1 MPKPKLYWDSCV
13 FIALLMN
20 EERLDGEMDG
30 VMAVVDLADREEVL
44 IITSI
49 LSNTEVLDPS
59 SNGVR
64 EQFDLL
70 FKRPNFIRAALTDP
84 ISRLAADLRE
94 RMRQED
100 YSLKTPDSIH
110 LATALA
116 HTADEFHT
124 FDPNILRHNGH
135 DALRGLTI
143 SKPRGA
149 EQTEIPFG

>member
-1 MPKPKLYWDSCV
+1 VGGNPLQIQNATCV
-13 FIALLMN
+13 TY
-20 EERLDGEMDG
+20 
-30 VMAVVDLADREEVL
+30 V
-44 IITSI
+44 
-49 LSNTEVLDPS
+49 
-59 SNGVR
+59 
-64 EQFDLL
+64 
-70 FKRPNFIRAALTDP
+70 FKRPNLIRAALTDP

-135 DALRGLTI
+135 VALRGLTI
-143 SKPRGA
+143 CKPRGA